1 LKGKDLYNE
10 EDLLTRMA
18 EGEQEAFTLLY
29 RRHWEALFISTV
41 RVILNKEDAE
51 DIVQEVFA
59 SLWNRRT
66 ALNLTGPLGAYLQ
79 TSVKY
84 KAINYIEKNITRRNY
99 AQTLGKT
106 AETSSPPSAEILLS
120 VKEVQQLVR
129 ATIENMPPKMQEV
142 YRLSRQQHLSH
153 KEIALRLDISEETV
167 KKHIQNALQ
176 LLKMAMGTTRLALA
190 AIFYYLM

>member
-1 LKGKDLYNE
+1 
-10 EDLLTRMA
+10 MA